1 MEKMQEPINKDVGE
15 LKNKHTET
23 NNTITEI
30 KNTLEGINSTI
41 SERISELEDKM
52 VKITSDEQNK
62 LKRMKRT
69 KDSLRDLWEN
79 IKHTNIQMIGVPE
92 DCSLSSLPNLP
103 VAQMGK
109 NLPAMQETRFGSLGL
124 EDPLEKG
131 MTIPSTNLALR
142 IPWTEKPGGLQS
154 LGSQSQTRLSD

>member
-1 MEKMQEPINKDVGE
+1 MQEPINKD
-15 LKNKHTET
+15 LKKKKKKNKHTET

-41 SERISELEDKM
+41 SERISELEDKV

-69 KDSLRDLWEN
+69 EDSLRDLWEN
-79 IKHTNIQMIGVPE
+79 IKHTNIWMIGVQE
-92 DCSLSSLPNLP
+92 DWSFSSLTNLP
-103 VAQMGK
+103 VAQMGN
-109 NLPAMQETRFGSLGL
+109 NLLAMQETRFWSLGL

-131 MTIPSTNLALR
+131 MTIPSSNFALR

-154 LGSQSQTRLSD
+154 LGWQHQIRLSN